1 MKLILF
7 DIDGTLIRSN
17 SAGRMAMKAALEEMF
32 GSSGPLDSY
41 NMSGKTDARIIT
53 DLLTAMGISKGEIN
67 EKLPAIYKKMAAKA
81 REIYPERNILP
92 CPGVQPLL
100 KELKKQAGVVVG
112 LLTGNSRS
120 TTPLK
125 LRAAGINPNQFAVAA
140 YGSDH
145 LDRNYLPSIAMH
157 RASLLTGEQFSGD
170 NTVIIGDTPA
180 DILCARAGRARAI
193 AVAGGW
199 HSSESLAHY
208 NPDYLFE
215 DLVDLP
221 AVIKAMVE
229 N

>member
-1 MKLILF
+1 MKLLLF

-17 SAGRMAMKAALEEMF
+17 SAGRMAMKAALEAMF
-32 GSSGPLDSY
+32 DSSGPLDDY

-53 DLLTAMGISKGEIN
+53 DLLTAMGIPEREID
-67 EKLPAIYKKMAAKA
+67 EKLPSIYKLMAIKA
-81 REIYPERNILP
+81 REIYPDRDISP
-92 CPGVQPLL
+92 CPGVQQLL
-100 KELKKQAGVVVG
+100 SDLKLRNDVVVG

-125 LRAAGINPNQFAVAA
+125 LSAAGINPQQFMVAA

-145 LDRNYLPSIAMH
+145 LDRNQLPAIAMH
-157 RASLLTGEQFSGD
+157 RASVLTGVRFSGD

-180 DILCARAGRARAI
+180 DILCARAGSAKAI

-199 HSSESLAHY
+199 HSMDALARY

-221 AVIKAMVE
+221 AVIKALVE

>member
-1 MKLILF
+1 MRLLLF

-17 SAGRMAMKAALEEMF
+17 SAGRMAMQAALEEMF
-32 GSSGPLDSY
+32 DSSGPLESY

-53 DLLTAMGISKGEIN
+53 DLLTAIGISDHEIDK
-67 EKLPAIYKKMAAKA
+67 KLPAIYKLMATKA
-81 REIYPERNILP
+81 REIYPKRDIMP
-92 CPGVQPLL
+92 CPGVEPLL
-100 KELKKQAGVVVG
+100 IELEKQKSVFVG
-112 LLTGNSRS
+112 LLTGNSRT

-145 LDRNYLPSIAMH
+145 LDRNRLPAIAMH
-157 RASLLTGEQFSGD
+157 RASVLTGRQFSGD

-180 DILCARAGRARAI
+180 DIMCARAGRARAI

-199 HSSESLAHY
+199 HSSGSLARY

-215 DLVDLP
+215 DLVDVP
-221 AVIKAMVE
+221 AVIKAIIE
-229 N
+229 Q